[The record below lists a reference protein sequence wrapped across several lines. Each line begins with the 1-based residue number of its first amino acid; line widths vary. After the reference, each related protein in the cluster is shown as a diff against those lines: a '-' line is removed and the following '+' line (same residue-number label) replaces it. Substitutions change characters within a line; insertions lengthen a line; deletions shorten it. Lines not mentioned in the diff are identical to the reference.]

1 MNNKRIN
8 NQQRQTDTYW
18 KDFFKYK
25 FFWNG
30 IKTAFC
36 SSKNYWYKK
45 ILETRKKWD
54 LMLPTSNKFLN
65 IVKTSPC
72 CKTEYDVCNQMGVI
86 PLNKLIKFKCIKY
99 RHNIAVWTFDKYLE
113 KFIPKIL
120 KSTLFLHSKLSCS
133 CSFQCTTAFTFWFLL
148 FVAFFSHSLTHTYAH
163 IYNFFFSFYIQ
174 LHTLVYTIKSV
185 SI

>member
-113 KFIPKIL
+113 KFIPN
-120 KSTLFLHSKLSCS
+120 LFFYIPNYLAHAVFNAPLHLHFDSCYL
-133 CSFQCTTAFTFWFLL
+133 WP
-148 FVAFFSHSLTHTYAH
+148 FSLIHSHTHMH
-163 IYNFFFSFYIQ
+163 IYTTFSFLFTYSYI
-174 LHTLVYTIKSV
+174 LW
-185 SI
+185 SIQSSLYPFKL